1 MLMLILVLVLVL
13 GYQKWH
19 VLGMASLHGEE
30 DFMLGPKMRSF
41 QSAFEY
47 EQEHLFSEHEHVTTN
62 PKQGNSCHSNTGRRG
77 GNNLLVLLG
86 AWINGCCV
94 RTGFRVGFNIGFC
107 VLICVLICG
116 GIKPA
121 VDSGKY
127 QEGQDG

>member
-1 MLMLILVLVLVL
+1 
-13 GYQKWH
+13 
-19 VLGMASLHGEE
+19 MASLHGEE

-47 EQEHLFSEHEHVTTN
+47 EQEHRFTEPEHVATN
-62 PKQGNSCHSNTGRRG
+62 LKQGNSRHSNTGRRG

-86 AWINGCCV
+86 AWINGCCF
-94 RTGFRVGFNIGFC
+94 RTGFRVGFNIGF
-107 VLICVLICG
+107 CVLICG

-127 QEGQDG
+127 QEGQDGGGEQSSDNDRCEGALNFCTGGA